1 MESSWT
7 RDRTHVSCIGR
18 WVLNHWTTSEAQAL
32 GFHMNYR
39 GTSIPSVRSPITPFP
54 ASGPLADSSLKH
66 ASLRTFAL
74 PVARLSSSS
83 MSCPLCSPRWCGL
96 WSHLARPPL
105 RHAGPAHLNMAAHH
119 CCLSLHRLRFF
130 CAVSPLTLFPGVF
143 LHHLSP
149 PKHSVN
155 IRSERVRILICSVL
169 HAPCPAKYL
178 AYQQN

>member
-1 MESSWT
+1 
-7 RDRTHVSCIGR
+7 
-18 WVLNHWTTSEAQAL
+18 
-32 GFHMNYR
+32 MNYR

-54 ASGPLADSSLKH
+54 APGPLADSSLKH
-66 ASLRTFAL
+66 TSLQDFAL

-83 MSCPLCSPRWCGL
+83 MSCPFCSPDGAACGL
-96 WSHLARPPL
+96 ISPGLPL

-119 CCLSLHRLRFF
+119 CCLSLHRLPFL

-155 IRSERVRILICSVL
+155 IRSERVRILILLRAACTVPSQSTWHINKLRVSTEWKSTRIVIWKSVSKNICL
-169 HAPCPAKYL
+169 FGCFES
-178 AYQQN
+178 